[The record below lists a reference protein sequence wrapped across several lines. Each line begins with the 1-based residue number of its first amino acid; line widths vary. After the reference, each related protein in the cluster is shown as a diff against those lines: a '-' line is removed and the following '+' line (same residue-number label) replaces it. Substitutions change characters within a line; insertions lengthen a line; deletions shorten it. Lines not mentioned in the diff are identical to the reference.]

1 MNRIAVA
8 LISKNTRNLLFFI
21 FCILAISI
29 SSCKKDNVILSTSD
43 YLQFGHFH
51 GECGGEGCIDIFRL
65 EQNQL
70 LEDTRDIYPVS
81 TSFYDGNYK
90 LLAQGQFNNVK
101 DLLDFFPND
110 LLMESTTVIGQPD
123 AGDWGGLYIEY
134 NYNGTR
140 KFWLLDKKKSNVP
153 VKYHNFIDKVN
164 EKIQLLQ

>member
-1 MNRIAVA
+1 M
-8 LISKNTRNLLFFI
+8 
-21 FCILAISI
+21 
-29 SSCKKDNVILSTSD
+29 
-43 YLQFGHFH
+43 
-51 GECGGEGCIDIFRL
+51 
-65 EQNQL
+65 
-70 LEDTRDIYPVS
+70 EDTRDIYPVS

-90 LLAQGQFNNVK
+90 LLTQEQFNDVK
-101 DLLDFFPND
+101 DLSDFFPND

-153 VKYHNFIDKVN
+153 VKYHSFIDKVN

>member
-1 MNRIAVA
+1 MNRIG
-8 LISKNTRNLLFFI
+8 IFI
-21 FCILAISI
+21 LCLLAISI
-29 SSCKKDNVILSTSD
+29 SSCIKDNIKLSTSD
-43 YLQFGHFH
+43 YLVFGHFY
-51 GECGGEGCIDIFRL
+51 GECRGEGCIEIFRL

-81 TSFYDGNYK
+81 TSFYDGDYK
-90 LLAQGQFNNVK
+90 LLTKDQFNDVK

-134 NYNGTR
+134 NLNGTR
-140 KFWLLDKKKSNVP
+140 KFWLLDQMKSNVP
-153 VKYHNFIDKVN
+153 VKYHSFIDKVN